1 MATLELKE
9 PTLIRQ
15 IEQLAAVTKRPAS
28 NVLEAAVQSYFD
40 WLEQEAIH
48 AETGVFLAQLDELRS
63 QYPGEHVAMI
73 EGRVVD
79 HDQDLAHLEERVR
92 RRYGFLPVL
101 IAPVTSNTRLELQ
114 WRVGNTLLLID
125 APMLP
130 RSS

>member
-1 MATLELKE
+1 MTTLELKE

-48 AETGVFLAQLDELRS
+48 AETGIFLAKLDELRG
-63 QYPGEHVAMI
+63 QYSGEHVAMV

-79 HDQDLAHLEERVR
+79 HDQDLAHLEERIR

-101 IAPVTSNTRLELQ
+101 IAPVTDDTRLELQ
-114 WRVGNTLLLID
+114 WRGGSLDWREDT
-125 APMLP
+125 
-130 RSS
+130 S

>member
-1 MATLELKE
+1 MTTLELKE

-48 AETGVFLAQLDELRS
+48 AETGVFLAQLDELRG

-79 HDQDLAHLEERVR
+79 HDQDLAHLEERIR

-101 IAPVTSNTRLELQ
+101 IAPVTGNTRLELQ
-114 WRVGNTLLLID
+114 WRGGRLDREGDT
-125 APMLP
+125 P
-130 RSS
+130 